1 MISSQK
7 KMITTTE
14 AAPCSTPLQTP
25 RKKFE
30 NQSVTARATL
40 RIVVPISHQEIQV
53 FHFHNDL
60 VTLGSKK
67 GKVEANINIMF
78 NH

>member
-1 MISSQK
+1 MTSSQK
-7 KMITTTE
+7 IISTTE
-14 AAPCSTPLQTP
+14 TAPCSPLQTP

-40 RIVVPISHQEIQV
+40 RMVVPISHQEIQV

-60 VTLGSKK
+60 VILGSKK
-67 GKVEANINIMF
+67 GKVEANINITL
-78 NH
+78 

>member
-1 MISSQK
+1 MTSSQK
-7 KMITTTE
+7 IISTTE
-14 AAPCSTPLQTP
+14 TAPCSTPLQTP

-40 RIVVPISHQEIQV
+40 RMVVPISHQEIQV

-60 VTLGSKK
+60 VILGSKK